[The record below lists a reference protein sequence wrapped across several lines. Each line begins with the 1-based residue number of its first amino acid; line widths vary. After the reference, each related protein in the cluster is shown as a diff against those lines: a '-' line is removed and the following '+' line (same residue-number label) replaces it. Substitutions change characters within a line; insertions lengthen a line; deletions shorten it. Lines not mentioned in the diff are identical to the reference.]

1 MSDPEDPSPTG
12 EPVADYENPS
22 PAVENDDDA
31 DVPQLE
37 EQDIPEDPDSVDL
50 EEEKHTVDATV
61 VEASAQNGDISE
73 ITSADASSIDAIPR
87 RAGSPIE
94 SVTSAAGDSPSVQV
108 RDALSMIRPEKCL
121 TGIGLARFL
130 SKQQC
135 VANSCL
141 TLRARQPDAVLPTL

>member
-1 MSDPEDPSPTG
+1 MSDPEDASPNG
-12 EPVADYENPS
+12 ERVADYENPS

-37 EQDIPEDPDSVDL
+37 EQDLPEDIPEDLPEDPSSVDL

-73 ITSADASSIDAIPR
+73 LTSADASSIDAIPR

-94 SVTSAAGDSPSVQV
+94 SVTSAAGDSPSAQV
-108 RDALSMIRPEKCL
+108 CDALCIIREMI
-121 TGIGLARFL
+121 
-130 SKQQC
+130 
-135 VANSCL
+135 
-141 TLRARQPDAVLPTL
+141 

>member
-1 MSDPEDPSPTG
+1 MSDPEDASLNG

-22 PAVENDDDA
+22 PTVENDDDA

-37 EQDIPEDPDSVDL
+37 EQDIPEDPSSVDL
-50 EEEKHTVDATV
+50 EEEKHAVDATV

-94 SVTSAAGDSPSVQV
+94 SVTSAAGDSPSIQV
-108 RDALSMIRPEKCL
+108 CDAFSMMR
-121 TGIGLARFL
+121 
-130 SKQQC
+130 
-135 VANSCL
+135 
-141 TLRARQPDAVLPTL
+141 